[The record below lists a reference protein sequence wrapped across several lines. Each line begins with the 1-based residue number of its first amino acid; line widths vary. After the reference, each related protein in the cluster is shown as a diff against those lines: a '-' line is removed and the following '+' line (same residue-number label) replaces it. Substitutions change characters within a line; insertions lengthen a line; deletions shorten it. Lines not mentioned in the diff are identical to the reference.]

1 MNKMF
6 TKNIVTIFIV
16 IFAIG
21 VATLYYYNLSK
32 NETSTRPP
40 PKAPRRDKIISSYD
54 PYVGQSRPNIKPILK
69 KSSANNSN
77 KNPKKDCKGCK
88 KVKFIDDFEYI
99 KMPSLN
105 RKIEVDLD
113 EEELQGYTEPATYE
127 PTSSKTKVIPSN
139 VDQTDPNDTWDSSFG
154 LPLMSADEKRDYFN
168 RMQQN
173 HKKLE
178 KSLGE
183 FTEYQMDR
191 STVIKTDTSIDP
203 FKPCHH
209 SPSLQDQTIKD
220 IYDSQVSTYKAKPKK
235 VLKTTKSE
243 TVYQHESELNG
254 GKINGTK
261 GLHGFDGIGDT
272 FKAASFGN
280 EF

>member
-21 VATLYYYNLSK
+21 VATLYYYNMSK
-32 NETSTRPP
+32 KEPKIKS
-40 PKAPRRDKIISSYD
+40 PKAPRRDRIISSYD
-54 PYVGQSRPNIKPILK
+54 PYMGQPRPDIKPILK
-69 KSSANNSN
+69 KSSKTS
-77 KNPKKDCKGCK
+77 KTGSK
-88 KVKFIDDFEYI
+88 KVQFNDDLEYI

-105 RKIEVDLD
+105 KKIEVDLD
-113 EEELQGYTEPATYE
+113 EEDVQGYMEPATYE
-127 PTSSKTKVIPSN
+127 PVSSKTKVIPSN

-183 FTEYQMDR
+183 FTEYLTDR

-235 VLKTTKSE
+235 ILKATKSE